1 MSNPY
6 QQPQGPYDPY
16 GPSNG
21 YGQQGGY
28 GQQPPA
34 GYPQHQQQ
42 PDPTYGQQPYPPQ
55 PGYGQ
60 QAPYGYPG
68 YPAAQQPYP
77 AVQPPNN
84 LAVASV
90 VLGFVSVLGMCVPF
104 AVVLGPVSLGLGIGA
119 LGRARKTGV
128 GRSLAIGGV
137 VIGSV
142 ATLILVAMV
151 VFYASAFSKIP

>member
-16 GPSNG
+16 GQQTG
-21 YGQQGGY
+21 YGQQAPY
-28 GQQPPA
+28 
-34 GYPQHQQQ
+34 GYPQQQ
-42 PDPTYGQQPYPPQ
+42 PAPTYGQQPYPPQ
-55 PGYGQ
+55 
-60 QAPYGYPG
+60 QAPYGYP
-68 YPAAQQPYP
+68 QQHQPYP
-77 AVQPPNN
+77 AAVQPPNN

-142 ATLILVAMV
+142 ATLILIAMV
-151 VFYASAFSKIP
+151 VFYANAFSQIP